1 MSPISIGIVGVVAL
15 FGLVLLQVP
24 IAFAMIAVGVV
35 GFALQ
40 AGWSSALTFLAGE
53 PARLSDRPEQ

>member
-1 MSPISIGIVGVVAL
+1 MTPLAVGAL
-15 FGLVLLQVP
+15 GMLALYALIFLQVP

-40 AGWSSALTFLAGE
+40 TGWGPALTILAND
-53 PARLSDRPEQ
+53 PSSDRKSVV